1 MHHSLSSWWSIED
14 GSMCTP
20 INRWPRDTVHYTSLV
35 HDLTNHFPKDD
46 GSFEME
52 FMALGAYIYIGDLS
66 GNYLINNI
74 EAIGEDIANVYSYC
88 HRGLKPC
95 LGKKRIKK
103 GFDLELCKD
112 FFDTY
117 ILSGDLEYDNQ
128 QLNIAMDWFQHGY
141 YKASQRYRGV
151 DRTTLRENS
160 FHMRQTLK
168 NEIRKCD
175 GIVRIWADIRD
186 GSVIVER
193 HNYFYVWYIDGLYKL
208 ASDFDLL
215 ISTRS
220 YATFVR
226 RLSQLNLSH
235 LSKEL

>member
-14 GSMCTP
+14 SSMCTP
-20 INRWPRDTVHYTSLV
+20 INRWPKDEVHYTSLM

-66 GNYLINNI
+66 GDYLINNI
-74 EAIGEDIANVYSYC
+74 EAIGEDIANIMLYC
-88 HRGLKPC
+88 DRDLKPC
-95 LGKKRIKK
+95 LGKLRIKK
-103 GFDLELCKD
+103 HFSMELCKHYFNKYAESEQIN
-112 FFDTY
+112 FFDENK
-117 ILSGDLEYDNQ
+117 DK
-128 QLNIAMDWFQHGY
+128 AMVWFQHGY

-151 DRTTLRENS
+151 DRKTLRENS

-168 NEIRKCD
+168 NEVRKCD

-193 HNYFYVWYIDGLYKL
+193 HNYFYLEHTNGFYKL

-215 ISTRS
+215 INTRS
-220 YATFVR
+220 YATFVK
-226 RLSQLNLSH
+226 RLHQLNLSH
-235 LSKEL
+235 LSEEF